1 MVTGDLQM
9 DLEEDMMATVLH
21 FPTLRTVVTRS
32 PNLMLLE
39 IIQTTSGMD
48 ISRTS
53 NVVLD
58 KVGLGELLEVV
69 EGPQDQ
75 TEGCLK

>member
-1 MVTGDLQM
+1 M
-9 DLEEDMMATVLH
+9 DLEEDTMATVLH
-21 FPTLRTVVTRS
+21 FPTLQTAVTHS

-48 ISRTS
+48 INRIS
-53 NVVLD
+53 NVALD
-58 KVGLGELLEVV
+58 RVDLGELLEVV

>member
-1 MVTGDLQM
+1 M

-21 FPTLRTVVTRS
+21 FPTLQTAVTRS

-48 ISRTS
+48 INRIS
-53 NVVLD
+53 NVALD
-58 KVGLGELLEVV
+58 RVDLGELLEVV